1 MKTDGREKRLN
12 SLLRICT
19 EGPEC
24 EHFDATKGM
33 DMWANNVIRRP
44 NQNVR
49 KTYTPR
55 PVKEKFITLV
65 DLPESSDDD
74 DV

>member
-1 MKTDGREKRLN
+1 MVEGEKRLN

-24 EHFDATKGM
+24 ENFDATKAM
-33 DMWANNVIRRP
+33 NMWANNVIRRP

-49 KTYTPR
+49 ETYTPR

-74 DV
+74 V